1 MLCARVE
8 QIQIRKHNPLWRVI
22 DQNCFYSKNLYNYAN
37 YIVRQEYIS
46 NGRWIRYNEL
56 AGTLKTSDPYKEL
69 KSQPSQQ
76 TLTMLDAVWKSFFTA
91 NKDWKIHPD
100 KYLGRPKLPG
110 YKPKNGRYVWS
121 IKNNNC
127 YIKDGRLH
135 FQVKRLHGITFL
147 TKARGRLLCVRFVP
161 RGSVYVMEIVT
172 EVEVPDAPTGE
183 PTRICGIDLGVNN
196 LVTMAN
202 NIGNLPIIVKGG
214 RVKAINQFYNK
225 RKASIQSELKRRN
238 DKRCSHRLDNISL
251 KRNNQIK
258 TFLHLVSRRIVQYCT
273 KNNID
278 TLVCGL
284 NKEWKQEINIGR
296 ANNQR
301 FCFIPF
307 DTLLSQFEYKCQE
320 VGIRFIRTEESYTSG
335 TSFMDGES
343 PIKEN
348 YDKTR
353 RVKRGLFQASKCVIN
368 ADVNAAYQIIKK
380 VAPNAFSDGVGAE
393 GLQPLLLKLS

>member
-1 MLCARVE
+1 MKCARVE
-8 QIQIRKHNPLWRVI
+8 QVQIRKHDPLWRVI
-22 DQNCFYSKNLYNYAN
+22 DQNCYYSKNLYNYAN
-37 YIVRQEYIS
+37 YIIRQEFIN

-56 AGTLKTSDPYKEL
+56 AGTLKESDPYKEL
-69 KSQPSQQ
+69 MSQPSQQ
-76 TLTMLDAVWKSFFTA
+76 TLAMLDAVWKSFFTA
-91 NKDWKIHPD
+91 IKDWNKNPS
-100 KYLGRPKLPG
+100 KYLGMPKLPR
-110 YKPKNGRYVWS
+110 YLPKDGRYIWS
-121 IKNNNC
+121 IKNNSC
-127 YIKDGRLH
+127 RIRDGVLS
-135 FQVKRLHGITFL
+135 FQIKRLHGITFP
-147 TKARGRLLCVRFVP
+147 TKTRGRLLCVRFVP
-161 RGSVYVMEIVT
+161 RGNVYIMEIVT

-225 RKASIQSELKRRN
+225 RKAAIQSELKRRN
-238 DKRCSHRLDNISL
+238 DKRWSHRLDDISL
-251 KRNNQIK
+251 RRNNQIK

-273 KNNID
+273 KNSID

-284 NKEWKQEINIGR
+284 TKDWKQEINTGR
-296 ANNQR
+296 INNQM

-307 DTLLSQFEYKCQE
+307 NTLLSQLEYKCQE
-320 VGIRFIRTEESYTSG
+320 TGIRFMRTEEAYTSG
-335 TSFMDGES
+335 TSFLDGEQ
-343 PIKEN
+343 PIREN

-353 RVKRGLFQASKCVIN
+353 RVKRGLFQSSKCVIN

-393 GLQPLLLKLS
+393 GLQPLILKLV